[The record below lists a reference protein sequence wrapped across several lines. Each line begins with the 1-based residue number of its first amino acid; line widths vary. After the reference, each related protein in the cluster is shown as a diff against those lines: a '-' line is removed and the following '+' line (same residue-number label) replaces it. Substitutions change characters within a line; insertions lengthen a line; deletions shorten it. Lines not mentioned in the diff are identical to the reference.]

1 MVLLI
6 RLSLTLITNCI
17 ICYLE
22 HGDETLHED
31 KAKKKSIKF
40 GAVWVEKIKS
50 IRPPKNCIVQTA
62 QEHTHTH
69 TSKTETQTQTNTS
82 L

>member
-31 KAKKKSIKF
+31 KAKKKINQIWSRVGGKD
-40 GAVWVEKIKS
+40 KINPSSKKLYCS
-50 IRPPKNCIVQTA
+50 DSTG
-62 QEHTHTH
+62 THTH